1 MFNFEILEDYPL
13 DKYNTYGIKT
23 KTKYLAKPENFT
35 DLKMLIQYLKENNIK
50 YYILGSGSNV
60 ILPDTLFM
68 GYIISLERLNKVHIE
83 GCVAKA
89 EAGILL
95 GSLIKEVLNHNLSGL
110 EYLYGIPG
118 TLGGALYGN
127 AGAYMHTI
135 YDYVKEVL
143 VLRNNELVRLKKDDL
158 KILYRYTS
166 FKENN
171 DIILEATFE
180 FLPSNKEILEK
191 VIADIR
197 EKRKKLPLEYKNAG
211 SVFKNPEGDY
221 AGRLIESVGLKGY
234 KVGDAKVSEKH
245 ANFIVNT
252 GNMTSKD
259 LKTLINIIKK
269 KVNDE
274 YKIEL
279 ELEQIIIDWD

>member
-60 ILPDTLFM
+60 ILPDTPFT

-83 GCVAKA
+83 GCVVKA

-135 YDYVKEVL
+135 YDCVKEVL
-143 VLRNNELVRLKKDDL
+143 VLRNNELVRLKKEDL

-166 FKENN
+166 FKEND

-180 FLPSNKEILEK
+180 FLPSNKEVLEK

-221 AGRLIESVGLKGY
+221 AGRLVESVGLKGY

-245 ANFIVNT
+245 ANFIVNM